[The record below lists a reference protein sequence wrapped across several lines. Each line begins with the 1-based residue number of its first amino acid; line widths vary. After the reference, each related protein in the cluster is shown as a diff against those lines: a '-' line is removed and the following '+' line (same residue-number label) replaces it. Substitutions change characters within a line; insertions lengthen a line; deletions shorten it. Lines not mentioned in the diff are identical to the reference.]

1 MGESVLRDDVFSQ
14 IQAANS
20 LSQDIVPTVAQC
32 ASSKSLHKSGSG
44 MLNVVHTAERVF
56 FGAC

>member
-14 IQAANS
+14 IQAAN
-20 LSQDIVPTVAQC
+20 SQDIVPTVAQC